1 MDLLSI
7 KPHVVSRDLS
17 GYVTYIYGIPKIGKT
32 SLAAQTDGAL
42 LLAFEPGYK
51 AIPGII
57 AQDITSWGKFREA
70 LKELKKPEVQA
81 TFKTVIVDTVDLAV
95 TFCEKYICSQQGV
108 ESIGDLGYGKG
119 FKMVQKEL
127 EESFRSIVQM
137 GYALFF
143 IAHSQD
149 KTLTREDGSSYDK
162 AVPTVSPSYNRVI
175 AGMSDVYAYA
185 HKVQSSDGEWN
196 VMLTLRSPDNSAET
210 GCRFKYIASEI
221 PFTYD
226 DLNKA
231 VNDAIDKIAEINGKE
246 AVTDKRETVK
256 INVEPDFDELMV
268 KFQDMVHKLQDAA
281 GDKFATVW
289 APRIVEIT
297 NRHLGKGKKVSDC
310 TREQVEQLECIVND
324 LESQIADG
332 I

>member
-17 GYVTYIYGIPKIGKT
+17 GYITYVYGAPKVGKT
-32 SLAAQTDGAL
+32 SLASQTEGAL
-42 LLAFEPGYK
+42 LLAFEPGYR

-57 AQDITSWGKFREA
+57 AQDITSWSEFRQA
-70 LKELKKPEVQA
+70 LKELKKPEVKA

-95 TFCEKYICSQQGV
+95 QFCEKYICSQQGV

-127 EESFRSIVQM
+127 EESFRSIAQM

-149 KTLTREDGSSYDK
+149 KTFNREDGTSYNQT
-162 AVPTVSPSYNRVI
+162 VPTVSPSYNRVI

-185 HKVQSSDGEWN
+185 HQVRSDDGVWN

-210 GCRFKYIASEI
+210 GCRFKYIVSEI

-231 VNDAIDKIAEINGKE
+231 VNDAIDKIAEVNGKE
-246 AVTDKRETVK
+246 SVTDKREVAKTAVG
-256 INVEPDFDELMV
+256 PDFDELMM
-268 KFQDMVHKLQDAA
+268 KFQDMVHKLQDVAK
-281 GDKFATVW
+281 DEFATKW

-310 TREQVEQLECIVND
+310 TREQVEQLDCIVND
-324 LESQIADG
+324 LEAQIGEG